1 LLFISGGKIHSSDV
15 MIFTNIL
22 EKEFVGTFDVDYDKW
37 LIEPTNMTKYKIGGE
52 EAGAFTYVAEKSFLH

>member
-1 LLFISGGKIHSSDV
+1 